1 MLQGDPARVRDL
13 AVGFG
18 SLRTIRAETAVAV
31 PLVEADLRLEDG
43 HLRGTIKNA
52 SSQRL
57 ERPAVVLGQTVA
69 VLKDLEPGAE
79 ATVDVAVQF
88 GQFQQSL
95 SDKVVGQFFGNEGA
109 MTPELARTYVRHY
122 MVDQLT
128 FDPMMGTTNLL
139 SADGPV
145 VLAWDSSELIPVEIA
160 GQKPRHLG
168 NVLYYLPARLAIHG
182 NTTFRSD
189 LLRSTVIE
197 ADAVLFSKEPSS
209 VNFGRGS
216 VTMAYRPIGFEG
228 RMTRHGT
235 GDRDELRRE
244 GTGRRTGPGQA
255 ARIDP
260 AGLRAI
266 SDR

>member
-1 MLQGDPARVRDL
+1 MRDL
-13 AVGFG
+13 SVGFG
-18 SLRTIRAETAVAV
+18 SLRTIRAQTAVAV
-31 PLVEADLRLEDG
+31 PLIETDLRLEDG
-43 HLRGTIKNA
+43 HLKGTVKNA

-57 ERPAVVLGQTVA
+57 EDPAVVLGQTVA
-69 VLKDLEPGAE
+69 VLDDLEPGAE
-79 ATVDVAVQF
+79 ATIDVAVQF

-95 SDKVVGQFFGNEGA
+95 SDKVVGQFFGNEGG

-168 NVLYYLPARLAIHG
+168 NVLYYLPTRLAIHG
-182 NTTFRSD
+182 STTFRSD
-189 LLRSTVIE
+189 LLRSTVVE
-197 ADAVLFSKEPSS
+197 ADAVLFSKQPSS

-216 VTMAYRPIGFEG
+216 VTMAYQPIGFDG
-228 RMTRHGT
+228 RLTAT
-235 GDRDELRRE
+235 ELMIGMNFGE
-244 GTGRRTGPGQA
+244 NGNGRRTGPGQA
-255 ARIDP
+255 TGLDP
-260 AGLRAI
+260 AGLRAN